1 MTDYCIRATAANGQ
15 IRAFAASS
23 ANLVNHAAH
32 THGTTPVAT
41 AALGRLLTAASIMG
55 LMAGN
60 DDDLITISIRGDG
73 PLGGVLATADGLGRV
88 KGYAHNPAVDVAL
101 KSNGKLDVSGA
112 IGAGV
117 ITVIK
122 DVGLKEPYVGKL
134 ELVSGE
140 IAEDIASYFL
150 LSEQTPSVLALG
162 VLVERDRSVKHAG
175 GYLIQLMPGHD
186 DGLILDLEDKIL
198 EFTSVTEFYSAGKT
212 PEDVLEALLD
222 DFGYEI
228 TQHTPIEYYCNCDKE
243 RVKGAI
249 ISLGRT
255 ELAQI
260 IAEDGQAEV
269 NCHFCNTQYHFGKT
283 ELTEMLLTERT

>member
-1 MTDYCIRATAANGQ
+1 
-15 IRAFAASS
+15 
-23 ANLVNHAAH
+23 
-32 THGTTPVAT
+32 
-41 AALGRLLTAASIMG
+41 MG

-60 DDDLITISIRGDG
+60 ESDLITVNIKGDG
-73 PLGGVLATADGLGRV
+73 PIGGVLATSDGLGRV
-88 KGYAHNPAVDVAL
+88 RGYVHNPKGDIAARPD
-101 KSNGKLDVSGA
+101 GKLNVGGA
-112 IGAGV
+112 IGDGN
-117 ITVIK
+117 ITVIR
-122 DVGLKEPYVGKL
+122 DLGLKEPYVGKL

-162 VLVERDRSVKHAG
+162 VLVEQDYSVKHAG

-186 DGLILDLEDKIL
+186 DSLILDLEDKIL
-198 EFTSVTEFYSAGKT
+198 AFSSVTEFYSAGKT
-212 PEDVLEALLD
+212 PEDVLEALLG

-228 TQHTPIEYYCNCDKE
+228 TERLPIEYYCNCDKE

-249 ISLGRT
+249 ISLGRA

-269 NCHFCNTQYHFGKT
+269 NCHFCNTQYHFDKA
-283 ELTEMLLTERT
+283 ELMGMLQ